1 MVAAVALKVVLV
13 ALELT
18 VTDAGTVRM
27 ELLLDRVTVVPPA
40 GAAWVSAMV
49 HKAEAFDTRLDGVQT
64 NDETRTVAARLTFV
78 VAELLL

>member
-64 NDETRTVAARLTFV
+64 SDKTKTVAARFTFV
-78 VAELLL
+78 VAERLL